1 MNIDYSRKFLFLL
14 FVMCL
19 LNAVIPNPTYSLVN
33 EEEQGAKPKV
43 AANANINAWIIVA
56 GDRESDHSLYY
67 CIENGCDEVYD
78 ILLGL
83 GYPTSSIYYLAEDW
97 DGSLPSRA
105 TATSEKVNIQSAIE
119 TWAADKVSSTYGLGI
134 FLFDHGGTGSMSLPG
149 SNLRDYQLDDY
160 LNTLEAAT
168 GMTRS
173 VIVYEACH
181 SGSFIDPVSKS
192 NRIVVCA
199 TDSAHSSYPTADLT
213 TAVFTEAFWSSISV
227 GYSIGE
233 AFENA
238 KANVDAA
245 GLGDYQKPWIDDN
258 HDELGHTVDP
268 WGQLPYWGDGY
279 DALDVYINQPLI
291 IKPWLTIEMCPI
303 RQYITPELRTLPI
316 SIQIKNNDSALK
328 YVRAI
333 VTPPDWTPPIPRVNP
348 DDPYDPEIPYF
359 PEDVFSDSF
368 FDVFFTLSESASGTH
383 TYTASLSIPGL
394 IKQFGDNEGD
404 FGIRFAAKTESG
416 VVAPMVPSVITIN
429 EEGEAPVDTIPP
441 TISLSSPS
449 SNNELSG
456 MINITATG
464 DDDQALDK
472 IQILLDG
479 VLLKDNEMP
488 LFYPYPETLCSL
500 DTGNYTDGIYN
511 ITAIAIDDSGNRA
524 QQTVFVRFHNETPAP
539 FDYQPYLIGAGIGVG
554 VSLFGSL
561 IFKRKKK

>member
-1 MNIDYSRKFLFLL
+1 MCFTNVLISNPVT
-14 FVMCL
+14 VMGTKMESNL
-19 LNAVIPNPTYSLVN
+19 
-33 EEEQGAKPKV
+33 EPKT

-56 GDRESDHSLYY
+56 GDRESDHELYY
-67 CIENGCDEVYD
+67 CIENGCEEVYD
-78 ILLGL
+78 IILGL
-83 GYPTSSIYYLAEDW
+83 GYPASNIYYLADDW

-105 TATSEKVNIQSAIE
+105 SNTSEKVNIQYAIE
-119 TWAADKVSSTYGLGI
+119 IWAADKVTSTYGLGI

-160 LNTLEAAT
+160 LTTLETST

-279 DALDVYINQPLI
+279 DALDVYIKRPI
-291 IKPWLTIEMCPI
+291 MFIPWLYIEMCPAP
-303 RQYITPELRTLPI
+303 QYVASDLRTLPI
-316 SIQIKNNDSALK
+316 SIKVTNNDTEVK

-333 VTPPDWTPPIPRVNP
+333 VTPPDWAPPIPRIDPN
-348 DDPYDPEIPYF
+348 DPYDPEIVYF
-359 PEDVFSDSF
+359 PETSYADSF
-368 FDVFFTLSESASGTH
+368 FDVFFTLTSSAAGSH
-383 TYTASLSIPGL
+383 LYEASLSVAGL
-394 IKQFGDNEGD
+394 IKLFGRAEGD
-404 FGIRFAAKTESG
+404 FGITFMAKTESG
-416 VVAPMVPSVITIN
+416 VVAPMVSSVITLN
-429 EEGEAPVDTIPP
+429 EDGTAPIDQTPP
-441 TISLSSPS
+441 TIFLNSPR
-449 SNNELSG
+449 SNDEITGS
-456 MINITATG
+456 INITAEG

-479 VLLKDNEMP
+479 EVVNENEMP
-488 LFYPYPETLCSL
+488 PYYPYPEVVFNL
-500 DTGNYTDGIYN
+500 DTSTYTNGIHN
-511 ITAIAIDDSGNRA
+511 ITAIAIDESGN
-524 QQTVFVRFHNETPAP
+524 QVQTTVLVNFQNASPLN
-539 FDYQPYLIGAGIGVG
+539 FDYQPYLIGAGIGIA
-554 VSLFGSL
+554 VSIVGSL
-561 IFKRKKK
+561 VFKRKKK